1 MGIKG
6 LTAFLR
12 KQYPQLFEVI
22 HISEYHHKR
31 VAIDTSLFMCQ
42 YKANYGNEGWLSAFI
57 KLVSMLRENEVHCVF
72 IYDSGFPP
80 EKEAERKERAEAR
93 EKMERRVCKLEDAIE
108 KFQTTGEVDEVLFEF
123 QEKKRITINSLLR
136 DSSSS
141 QKSINIRAVE
151 YAVNKMR
158 RQLFNI
164 TPQDYETTKKLF
176 DILDIPY
183 FNAPMEAETMCSD
196 LCIQGKVDAV
206 LTEDTDV
213 LAYGSPVFLTKF
225 NTVDGS
231 CMRIKYD
238 QLLEIIGLESDSF
251 LDFCIM
257 CGTDYNKNINLI
269 GPVKALKLISLYKN
283 IETMSSKAGI
293 DVSILN
299 HVRGRELFR
308 NYTKSVVK
316 VPYCGSPN
324 FVELQLFIAKKNIRT
339 NIDSLKR
346 SFVKTEIIFEDDIV
360 IESEEE

>member
-31 VAIDTSLFMCQ
+31 IAIDTSLFMCQ
-42 YKANYGNEGWLSAFI
+42 YKANYGDQGWLSAFI

-80 EKEAERKERAEAR
+80 EKEAERKERAESR
-93 EKMERRVCKLEDAIE
+93 EKMQRRVCELEDAIH
-108 KFQTTGEVDEVLFEF
+108 KYQTTGEIDPVLFEF
-123 QEKKRITINSLLR
+123 QERKKIVVNSLLR
-136 DSSSS
+136 DSSSA
-141 QKSINIRAVE
+141 KKMINIKAVE
-151 YAVNKMR
+151 YAVTKMR
-158 RQLFNI
+158 RQLFSI

-225 NTVDGS
+225 NTVDGI
-231 CMRIKYD
+231 CMRIKYKE
-238 QLLEIIGLESDSF
+238 LLETMGLESDSF

-269 GPVKALKLISLYKN
+269 GPVKALKLISTNKT
-283 IETMSSKAGI
+283 IENVCSNAGV
-293 DVSILN
+293 DVSVLN
-299 HVRGRELFR
+299 HIRGRELFR
-308 NYTKSVVK
+308 GYTKSIIK
-316 VPYCGSPN
+316 VPYCGTPN
-324 FVELQLFIAKKNIRT
+324 FEELQLFISKKNIRT
-339 NIDSLKR
+339 NIDSLRK
-346 SFVKTEIIFEDDIV
+346 SFVKAEIVFQDDIIIV
-360 IESEEE
+360 EDE